1 MTISPSPSRV
11 VILGGS
17 VTQEEAE
24 RLRSRFEAHRLHI
37 EAAKPDAIEDHADV
51 VGLIPIPA
59 FPITRETFASFPRL
73 RVVAAPSVGTD
84 HIDLAAAAAVML
96 LKDIPLGAELVD
108 DQTWYSRRTHP
119 IELAEA
125 TVGLIGFGQIAR
137 HAARLLHLLGI
148 STLVWNRSD
157 ISGHAEASL
166 VTACS
171 DIDQLL
177 AVSDVVSLHIPLTD
191 STRHLVD
198 AAFIARM
205 RAGAGLINTGRGGL
219 VDTAALAAALT
230 RGRLRGVVLDV
241 LDPEPPAW
249 QSEPA
254 LRSPRTIVTPHQA
267 WLTAGSRHR
276 GFDVAAD
283 GVISTLDAQT
293 A

>member
-1 MTISPSPSRV
+1 MTIPPSPSRV

-17 VTQEEAE
+17 VAQEEAE

-84 HIDLAAAAAVML
+84 HIDLTAAAAAGVRVTSAPGYNSAEVAEYTLAATVML

-108 DQTWYSRRTHP
+108 DQTWNSRRTHP

-148 STLVWNRSD
+148 STLVLNRSD

-205 RAGAGLINTGRGGL
+205 RAG
-219 VDTAALAAALT
+219 
-230 RGRLRGVVLDV
+230 
-241 LDPEPPAW
+241 PA
-249 QSEPA
+249 
-254 LRSPRTIVTPHQA
+254 
-267 WLTAGSRHR
+267 
-276 GFDVAAD
+276 
-283 GVISTLDAQT
+283 
-293 A
+293 